1 MLSSFKPILRSVYRG
16 LPLKRQF
23 YSLLRS
29 VWSPPEPIYRH
40 LHFTGPFTV
49 AVDSERIFR
58 MQHFGNQIENEVFWS
73 GLRSSWERESMQLW
87 IRLCEHAHTIIDV
100 GANSGIYALVAKTI
114 QPNARVLA
122 FEPHPLFYEMLETN
136 VRLNRIDITSVEK
149 AVSDQ
154 NENVIIED
162 YSGKSEHI
170 TVACTTLDAAVRAY
184 SLDHID
190 LIKIDVEQHE
200 PQVLAGFKQHL
211 AAFKPTLL
219 IEILTNS
226 VAEQV
231 YESVKDLGY
240 LYYNIDETKG
250 VRRTERLEKS
260 DYYNYLLCSP
270 ETAQMLGLELPQNG
284 L

>member
-1 MLSSFKPILRSVYRG
+1 M
-16 LPLKRQF
+16 
-23 YSLLRS
+23 
-29 VWSPPEPIYRH
+29 
-40 LHFTGPFTV
+40 
-49 AVDSERIFR
+49 
-58 MQHFGNQIENEVFWS
+58 
-73 GLRSSWERESMQLW
+73 
-87 IRLCEHAHTIIDV
+87 
-100 GANSGIYALVAKTI
+100 AKI
-114 QPNARVLA
+114 
-122 FEPHPLFYEMLETN
+122 
-136 VRLNRIDITSVEK
+136 K
-149 AVSDQ
+149 
-154 NENVIIED
+154 
-162 YSGKSEHI
+162 
-170 TVACTTLDAAVRAY
+170 DAAVRAY